1 MTPPKFT
8 SEELDYLSGQSI
20 GRLATVDSSGAPQNN
35 PVGFLV
41 DEDTG
46 QVLIGGR
53 ALGSTR
59 KFRNVR
65 GNEHVAFVVDDITSV
80 DPWVVRG
87 IEVRGTAEALVDVD
101 PARAVHEPRGH
112 PDHAPL
118 DRHLGHHARRVLDD
132 GPDLVLTA
140 LPVRRRACRRPRPVP
155 CRRTRAVRGRPPP
168 GW

>member
-35 PVGFLV
+35 PVGFLI

-87 IEVRGTAEALVDVD
+87 IEVRGTAEALEDVD
-101 PARAVHEPRGH
+101 P
-112 PDHAPL
+112 
-118 DRHLGHHARRVLDD
+118 
-132 GPDLVLTA
+132 
-140 LPVRRRACRRPRPVP
+140 PVP
-155 CRRTRAVRGRPPP
+155 SMSREVIRITPRWIGTWGITPGESWMTVRTSS
-168 GW
+168 